1 VLRTTRAGGRVVL
14 SGMPTAGG
22 SPDLTPLWFR
32 ELELAGSYAT
42 AGDDFADAMALAGGP
57 ALDGVLSA
65 TYPLAR
71 WREALD
77 HALSAGRLG
86 AVKIAF
92 DPGAAA

>member
-1 VLRTTRAGGRVVL
+1 MTLMAWKL
-14 SGMPTAGG
+14 SPPSVHVAAITL
-22 SPDLTPLWFR
+22 PEVLWFR

-42 AGDDFADAMALAGGP
+42 AGDDFADAMALAGGS

-65 TYPLAR
+65 TYPLVR

-92 DPGAAA
+92 DPGAAG

>member
-1 VLRTTRAGGRVVL
+1 
-14 SGMPTAGG
+14 
-22 SPDLTPLWFR
+22 
-32 ELELAGSYAT
+32 
-42 AGDDFADAMALAGGP
+42 MALAGGP